1 VVTLR
6 RQKKITWIAIS
17 DQITK
22 VKLIYYDNIINVP
35 SIPKDKKA
43 DAKKIDFEQFIN
55 YDSKKEV
62 MGLAEPCVKDVKIGE
77 SIQFTRR
84 GYYILDS
91 IEEDN
96 TYVFVSTPDGHM
108 KDVWI

>member
-1 VVTLR
+1 
-6 RQKKITWIAIS
+6 
-17 DQITK
+17 
-22 VKLIYYDNIINVP
+22 
-35 SIPKDKKA
+35 
-43 DAKKIDFEQFIN
+43 
-55 YDSKKEV
+55 
-62 MGLAEPCVKDVKIGE
+62 MGLAEPCIKDVKIGE